1 MAGGEVG
8 GEMEVADRYSQEAEG
23 WEADGCGHFTDLA
36 IAAFVEGE
44 FDPTRWDVLAVADG
58 GIAGWNVERDLFG
71 FGG

>member
-1 MAGGEVG
+1 
-8 GEMEVADRYSQEAEG
+8 MEVADGHAEEAEG
-23 WEADGCGHFTDLA
+23 WEADRCGHFADLA

-58 GIAGWNVERDLFG
+58 GIAGWNVGTDLFG